1 MPQQTTISQNEEEE
15 FTKFLKSKIKEFNND
30 KSLPHKNVRAP
41 GSITSLNLILKD
53 EAGNFIGGLAA
64 STYWGWLDID
74 DFFIPKELRGN
85 GTGTELLKTAESIAI
100 QRGCH
105 SAFLSTFEFQA
116 RTFYERHGYYIT
128 GKLEGYPPGS
138 TYYWMRK
145 DFASK

>member
-1 MPQQTTISQNEEEE
+1 MSLQTIVSQNEEVE
-15 FTKFLKSKIKEFNND
+15 FTQLLKSKIREFNNTN
-30 KSLPHKNVRAP
+30 SSPHKSVREP
-41 GSITSLNLILKD
+41 DSVTPLNLILKD
-53 EAGNFIGGLAA
+53 EAGNVIGGLAA

-74 DFFIPKELRGN
+74 DFFIPTELRGK

-116 RTFYERHGYYIT
+116 HTFYERHGYYVT

-145 DFASK
+145 DF